1 MNRYIYGILR
11 VNPDRFEEPN
21 WIQWDPMETNVT
33 LVLIPELVRR
43 TGFNNIRLGKWAY
56 EKWIW
61 RNVFVWSSDLFDLI
75 YHIILNNDSQETSAK
90 NE

>member
-1 MNRYIYGILR
+1 MR
-11 VNPDRFEEPN
+11 
-21 WIQWDPMETNVT
+21 TN
-33 LVLIPELVRR
+33 LISVLIPELVRR

-61 RNVFVWSSDLFDLI
+61 RNVFVWYSDLFDLI

-90 NE
+90 NEWPIVIEYSLYFHNVFWK